1 MQPRSWGP
9 ALAAYKRSR
18 RNRGLQNV
26 EELMEGRIGLYQLDN
41 KQTFI
46 DIPKQYS
53 QFKIAS
59 QADKGLKHIPHD
71 NTLWTQLENIVSVKT
86 HRTLCRD
93 DPGNSYSTLQYIMA
107 EPYWV
112 IYG

>member
-18 RNRGLQNV
+18 RNRGLLNV
-26 EELMEGRIGLYQLDN
+26 EELMEGRIGLYQLYN

-53 QFKIAS
+53 HFKIAS
-59 QADKGLKHIPHD
+59 QADKWLKHIPHD
-71 NTLWTQLENIVSVKT
+71 NTRWTQLENIVSVKT
-86 HRTLCRD
+86 HRTHCCD
-93 DPGNSYSTLQYIMA
+93 DPGNSYSTLQHIMA
-107 EPYWV
+107 ETYWV
-112 IYG
+112 I